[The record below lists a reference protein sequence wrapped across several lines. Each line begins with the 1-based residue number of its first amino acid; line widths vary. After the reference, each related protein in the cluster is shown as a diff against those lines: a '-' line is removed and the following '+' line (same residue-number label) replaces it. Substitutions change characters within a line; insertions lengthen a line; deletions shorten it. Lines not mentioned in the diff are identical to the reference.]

1 MTGHLNAALAYKRSD
16 FKPEDEV
23 LVETPLLQTFF
34 SLDDSLILKNVNL
47 STK

>member
-34 SLDDSLILKNVNL
+34 GLDDSLILKNVN
-47 STK
+47 